1 MTAFD
6 MGNMPLDEF
15 CDRLKKHPDQDKEVS
30 AELLKEIFPECKIV
44 ENRDLIERTDILLRT
59 AGYQTKSIETMA
71 TSVELLRDC
80 NNSLNSRIEMLEKR
94 IKLLEDKNEIPE
106 EAP

>member
-15 CDRLKKHPDQDKEVS
+15 CDRLRQHPGQDKEVNV
-30 AELLKEIFPECKIV
+30 ELLKEMFPECKIV
-44 ENRDLIERTDILLRT
+44 ENRDLVERTDSLLRT
-59 AGYQTKSIETMA
+59 VGYQTKSIEVMT

-80 NNSLNSRIEMLEKR
+80 NNSLNTRIEMLEKR
-94 IKLLEDKNEIPE
+94 VKLLEDKKEIPE
-106 EAP
+106 EAL